1 MNHPP
6 VLIPDAAWQRR
17 FDQQLE
23 KQVRSSNPLTLRRL
37 VEMLPLILRLRSQ
50 LKRDRVAGRE
60 PIFNPFAS
68 HRPGPHMGVPLGGIG
83 CGSITRGWRG
93 EFRRWQLRPGIYHY
107 NPVFADQFSVYAQ
120 FQGEQPHVQTL
131 FPGHPGNKNLTNW
144 RWNLNPECATYYG
157 LFPRAWTVYEQPLP
171 DIRLTCR
178 QLSPVIPHNYRESSY
193 PVGVFIWTIENLAPK
208 QATISLMLTF
218 QNGIGSSNDMA
229 GGHFNQP
236 FQTTAVADNGVRR
249 EVVGVA
255 LHHTHRQT
263 KALEDNQ
270 SSTAREVFEDPLT
283 FAIAAEAQPD
293 VQVSYR
299 TCFLTTGDGAEV
311 WADFAQDGKLEN
323 LNEARFSTE
332 GEAIGAAL
340 ALTVELPPGGS
351 REVAFSLA
359 WDMPLVRSGLGTKYY
374 RRYTKF
380 YGQDGEAAP
389 AIARDALINYP
400 SWETEIESWQKPI
413 LDDPELPTWYKTA
426 LFNELYYIV
435 DGGTL
440 WAYRADGEDLWR
452 DDIGRFAYLE
462 GQEYRMYN
470 TYDVHFYA
478 SFALNM
484 LWPRLELSLQ
494 RDIAQC
500 VRTDYPEQHRLISTG
515 KFSPRKKRSIVPH
528 DIGAPGEDP
537 WIKVNAYNLHD
548 SSRWKD
554 LNPKFVLQIYRDYIA
569 TGDKYFVA
577 DVWDA
582 VHEAIEHVSQFDQDD
597 DGLIENEGIPDQT
610 YDVWS
615 VTGASAY
622 TGGLWLACLSA
633 AAEMAELLGED
644 EQAKIYREIYS
655 RGTVAYEELLWNGRY
670 YNYDSSDSNYYNSI
684 MADQLAGQWYARA
697 CGLPSIVQPDRA
709 RSALATIY
717 KFNVSRFQ
725 NGEMGAVNGMLPDG
739 RVDRTSIQSQEVW
752 TGTTYAVAAAMLQ
765 EGLKEEA
772 FATAK
777 GIYEMT
783 YHKLGYWFQTPEAW
797 DEDGNYR
804 SLAYMR
810 PLAIWAIQWAWE
822 RLKAKTR
829 S

>member
-1 MNHPP
+1 MNHPA
-6 VLIPDAAWQRR
+6 VLIPEAAWQRR

-23 KQVRSSNPLTLRRL
+23 KHVRPSNPLTARRL
-37 VEMLPLILRLRSQ
+37 IKMLPMILRLRSQ
-50 LKRDRVAGRE
+50 LKRDKAEGRE
-60 PIFNPFAS
+60 PMMDPFTS

-93 EFRRWQLRPGIYHY
+93 DFIRWQLRPGIYRVH
-107 NPVFADQFSVYAQ
+107 PVFADQFSVYAQ
-120 FQGEQPHVQTL
+120 FQGEQPHAQTL
-131 FPGHPGNKNLTNW
+131 FPGYPQDGNLTSW
-144 RWNLNPECATYYG
+144 RWDLNAECATYYG
-157 LFPRAWTVYEQPLP
+157 LFPRAWTVYEQPIP
-171 DIRLTCR
+171 DLRLTCR
-178 QLSPVIPHNYRESSY
+178 QISPVIPHNYRESSF
-193 PVGVFIWTIENLAPK
+193 PAGIFVWTIQNLSPK
-208 QATISLMLTF
+208 QATIGLMLTF
-218 QNGIGSSNDMA
+218 QNGIGSDNDVA
-229 GGHFNQP
+229 GGHFNEP
-236 FQTTAVADNGVRR
+236 FRTSMVDDDGEKR

-263 KALEDNQ
+263 KALEGGQ
-270 SSTAREVFEDPLT
+270 SPTTREVFEDPLT
-283 FAIAAEAQPD
+283 FAIAAETQPD
-293 VQVSYR
+293 VQTSYR
-299 TCFLTTGDGAEV
+299 TCFITTDDGAEV

-323 LNEARFSTE
+323 LDEAGFSTE

-351 REVAFSLA
+351 REVIFSLA
-359 WDMPLVRSGLGTKYY
+359 WDMPLVRSGMGTKYY
-374 RRYTKF
+374 RRYTQF
-380 YGQDGEAAP
+380 YGQDGKAAP
-389 AIARDALINYP
+389 AIARDALINYS
-400 SWETEIESWQKPI
+400 SWETEIEAWQRPI
-413 LDDPELPTWYKTA
+413 LDDPELPAWYKTA
-426 LFNELYYIV
+426 LMNELYYIV

-440 WAYRADGEDLWR
+440 WAYRADGEDPWR

-462 GQEYRMYN
+462 GHEYRMYN

-484 LWPRLELSLQ
+484 LWPRLERSLQ
-494 RDIAQC
+494 RDIAQA
-500 VRTDYPEQHRLISTG
+500 VRTDYPEQHHLISTG
-515 KFSPRKKRSIVPH
+515 KTSPRKMRSIVPH

-537 WIKVNAYNLHD
+537 WVKVNAYNFHD

-554 LNPKFVLQIYRDYIA
+554 LNPKFVLQVYRDYIA

-582 VHEAIEHVSQFDQDD
+582 VHEAIEHMKQFDTDD

-610 YDVWS
+610 YDTWS
-615 VTGASAY
+615 VTGVSAY
-622 TGGLWLACLSA
+622 TGGLWLACLRA
-633 AAEMAELLGED
+633 AAEMAEMLGEG
-644 EQAKIYREIYS
+644 EQARIYREIYS
-655 RGTVAYEELLWNGRY
+655 RGTIAYEDKLWNGRY

-684 MADQLAGQWYARA
+684 MADQLAGHWYARA
-697 CGLPSIVQPDRA
+697 CDLPPIVQPDRA
-709 RSALATIY
+709 RSALTTIY
-717 KFNVSRFQ
+717 EFNVSRFR

-822 RLKAKTR
+822 RLKSNTV